1 MQIPRRTRLAK
12 SLRGL
17 AEAGCPIDLSVAD
30 MKDQHVDLEI
40 NQVGGVHDSML
51 FELPNGGSG
60 YILDL
65 EIINQTS
72 KTIYGSGIP
81 ELRTTWEDSLF
92 NWLPDPRETPGR
104 ISYYRTRRNGRRE
117 RVDAVSECYFFP
129 GGAQLEYRRAV
140 VLNHRLEH
148 GVLAP
153 GRPLRG
159 LLLATGSRMPSELLH
174 GQRLELTFSITSS
187 RHVEY
192 TAKVQFWIDRM
203 QAKTKPAR
211 THNLRGEPVGIV
223 GSAVAIPGQLD
234 VAYDSGTLRV
244 RSGTVNSMGKGE

>member
-1 MQIPRRTRLAK
+1 MQIPRHTTLAE
-12 SLRGL
+12 SLRKL
-17 AEAGCPIDLSVAD
+17 AEAGCPVDLSVAD
-30 MKDQHVDLEI
+30 MEDHNADLEI
-40 NQVGGVHDSML
+40 NQVGGVHESML

-72 KTIYGSGIP
+72 KTIYCSGIP
-81 ELRTTWEDSLF
+81 EIRTPWEDSLF
-92 NWLPDPRETPGR
+92 NWLPDPRETPRRGSYDR
-104 ISYYRTRRNGRRE
+104 IKRNGRRE
-117 RVDAVSECYFFP
+117 RVDTVSDCYFFP
-129 GGAQLEYRRAV
+129 GGAQLEYPRAV
-140 VLNHRLEH
+140 VLNHRLERV
-148 GVLAP
+148 VLAP
-153 GRPLRG
+153 GRPLYG
-159 LLLATGSRMPSELLH
+159 LLLATGNRMPPELRH

-192 TAKVQFWIDRM
+192 TAKVQLWIDRL

-234 VAYDSGTLRV
+234 VAYDAGTLRV
-244 RSGTVNSMGKGE
+244 RSGTVNSM